1 MARVMVKVVPDAEPN
16 ADGTWMNRRVPAW
29 VLDVDRAKDVRTYQV
44 FSLLT
49 RHCAPEGHH
58 VVQYRHTCRQR
69 ERRRL
74 APALYRAIGALRKGA
89 LG

>member
-29 VLDVDRAKDVRTYQV
+29 VLDVDRVKDVRTFQV

-49 RHCAPEGHH
+49 KHCAPEGHH
-58 VVQYRHTCRQR
+58 VVSYSPTGP
-69 ERRRL
+69 RRRG
-74 APALYRAIGALRKGA
+74 RHF
-89 LG
+89 LGG